1 MLSEKAYLAFDTS
14 TEIASFALEYGH
26 KVYTATQPGVATHA
40 EKCLSH
46 IDSLLQKANLAIGD
60 LSGIIIGRGPG
71 SFTGLRVACAVA
83 KGLAFVHNIPIF
95 AISNLRLLAWQ
106 ASQIYPNS
114 PILSVMDA
122 RMQQVYWAYY
132 PEVFAEVSE
141 YVTAIEDISL
151 PEYSNGIL
159 AGFNIQ
165 ALGENRPKIMTH
177 FKIIDVKPEALS
189 MIKMVETGH
198 IQAIQAE
205 ALEPT
210 YVRDQ
215 VTHGGSNG

>member
-1 MLSEKAYLAFDTS
+1 MSEKAYLAMDTS
-14 TEIASFALEYGH
+14 TEIASFALQYGH
-26 KVYTATQPGVATHA
+26 QVYTASQPGVATHA
-40 EKCLSH
+40 EKCLWH
-46 IDSLLQKANLAIGD
+46 IDNLLQQAHLAIGD
-60 LSGIIIGRGPG
+60 LYGIILGRGPG

-83 KGLAFVHNIPIF
+83 KGLAFVHNIPIY

-132 PEVFAEVSE
+132 PQVFDEVSE
-141 YVTAIEDISL
+141 HVTAIEDIQVN
-151 PEYSNGIL
+151 EQSNAVL
-159 AGFNIQ
+159 AGFNLQ
-165 ALGENRPKIMTH
+165 ALDLSALQAKSQ
-177 FKIIDVKPEALS
+177 FKVIDLKPEACA
-189 MIKMVETGH
+189 MIHMVETGY
-198 IQAIQAE
+198 IQAISAE

-215 VTHGGSNG
+215 VTHGGKNG